1 MDANIASGASMKKNV
16 GMRLSLYCSTA
27 RCPHR
32 ATCFELRHGR
42 LRLAIQFCPF
52 HFEEL
57 ARLVRRQG
65 KDWSATR
72 GRGDWIESRLWAAS
86 QGLKSGL

>member
-1 MDANIASGASMKKNV
+1 M
-16 GMRLSLYCSTA
+16 
-27 RCPHR
+27 
-32 ATCFELRHGR
+32 
-42 LRLAIQFCPF
+42 QFCAF

-72 GRGDWIESRLWAAS
+72 GRDDWIESRLWAAS